1 MKILKIILIFL
12 MLTTLLNFANA
23 ADVRVKVTPVQDVAL
38 PGSPAVFD
46 IEITNLGGRGEIK
59 AVVTDFNWRKDSN
72 YGFYT
77 IEGGGTIKD
86 TYKISPSGNLNPGIY
101 SVNIRFYATA
111 NPEDYLDQGFTISVV
126 PYESLVDVNLE
137 YNPQGLSPDKEN
149 LVILKLKNKYKIELD
164 NLNFKLRSEI
174 TNQDFVT
181 NLGKQEEK
189 DFPFSVILG
198 NVREGDYEVNVF
210 GLFKDKTIAN
220 ATRIVKV
227 AAHSDIKESKKEE
240 FSFLVKTS
248 EVSRINNGNT
258 ISKEIYTKT
267 VSSFENL
274 FTKSTP
280 EPTSVEKSSGAYK
293 YVWQFTLNP
302 NDSYV
307 VITKTN
313 YGRPILNLLIL
324 ALLIYVAY
332 GQLNRGLKITKK
344 VLMLKSSEGHIIGLK
359 VLLIL
364 KNSGAAIK
372 HIRLS
377 DTIPGLLE
385 LPHEYGTLKPSS
397 IKHSVV
403 GSYVMW
409 DIPEL
414 IKGEERVLSY
424 KMKSKVTGLGKLNIP
439 RAVCR
444 YKDKDEKLYIT
455 RSNSFNLI

>member
-46 IEITNLGGRGEIK
+46 VEITNLGGRGEIK

-149 LVILKLKNKYKIELD
+149 LVILKLKNKYK
-164 NLNFKLRSEI
+164 
-174 TNQDFVT
+174 
-181 NLGKQEEK
+181 
-189 DFPFSVILG
+189 
-198 NVREGDYEVNVF
+198 
-210 GLFKDKTIAN
+210 TIAN

-267 VSSFENL
+267 VGSFENL

-455 RSNSFNLI
+455 R